1 MEGLCKQTKRGAA
14 YQDLVIIRKVII
26 IDCNV
31 DFIKKKIY
39 ILRESLRRETK
50 TVQKNVTAS
59 LWTMLILVS

>member
-1 MEGLCKQTKRGAA
+1 MEGLYKQTKRGAA

-39 ILRESLRRETK
+39 ILRESLRETK